1 VPRVARIKS
10 KSGIYHVIMRGINRD
25 FCKLI
30 SLEIMAFSES
40 KKRTS
45 PPFLPNLLVTKQP
58 KQKRKEKSLMNI
70 RQGYVFS
77 LGCKR

>member
-1 VPRVARIKS
+1 MVLITTEVIFVPRVARIKS

-40 KKRTS
+40 KTKGEVTYEYSARIRI
-45 PPFLPNLLVTKQP
+45 FLRMQT
-58 KQKRKEKSLMNI
+58 LM
-70 RQGYVFS
+70 Y
-77 LGCKR
+77 